1 MKRAKEILV
10 IVICIALII
19 GGYFYLVHSSNKR
32 GIENTKDLTEIEKVL
47 TKDLSKNY
55 PKTPREVIT
64 YYNRILGCLYNE
76 ECTNEQFEKLAEQ
89 MRLLMDEELIEQN
102 PDEDF
107 INNLK
112 QDIAAYAQA
121 EKKIATTTVSDSA
134 DVEFKKIK
142 GRECAYVSSSY
153 FVKEGTG
160 GFSLSTQR
168 YVLRK
173 DSEDQWKILAFTLVK
188 GDDTDE

>member
-1 MKRAKEILV
+1 MKKVRGILV
-10 IVICIALII
+10 AVVCIALVV

-32 GIENTKDLTEIEKVL
+32 GVENTKELTEVEKVL
-47 TKDLSKNY
+47 TKDLEKNY

-64 YYNRILGCLYNE
+64 FYNRILGCFYNE
-76 ECTNEQFEKLAEQ
+76 TYTEEQLEEMTDQ
-89 MRLLMDEELIEQN
+89 MRLLMDEELLEEN
-102 PDEDF
+102 PREEFGDS
-107 INNLK
+107 LK
-112 QDIAAYAQA
+112 KDIAVYALT

-153 FVKEGTG
+153 FIKDGEGG
-160 GFSLSTQR
+160 YSCSTQR

-173 DSEDQWKILAFTLVK
+173 DSLDRWKILAFTLME

>member
-10 IVICIALII
+10 IVICIALIV

-32 GIENTKDLTEIEKVL
+32 GVENTKDLTEVEKVL
-47 TKDLSKNY
+47 TKDLTKNY

-76 ECTNEQFEKLAEQ
+76 ACTDEQFEKLAEQ
-89 MRLLMDEELIEQN
+89 MRLLMDEELI
-102 PDEDF
+102 
-107 INNLK
+107 NNLK
-112 QDIAAYAQA
+112 QDVAAYAQA

-142 GRECAYVSSSY
+142 GRECAYISSSY

-173 DSEDQWKILAFTLVK
+173 DSDDQWKILAFTLVK